1 MRVPRNGKYVGFL
14 LAAVLLAASAAYG
27 GVTASISGTVVDT
40 TGAVVVGATVTATNV
55 DTGIKATQQTNGQGY
70 YSFQSLPLG
79 KYTIDVEQKGF
90 KTYREKGL
98 VLEVNAAL
106 VVDVTLQL
114 GQSTEKVEVTSSAL
128 HVETANT
135 QMGEV
140 IEGSEMTAVPLVK
153 RSYTDL
159 LALQPGVVS
168 QTSGLSGQFGGQQ
181 YGKFLAATFAVPLV
195 SGDLNAGALSVNG
208 QREAANGYI
217 LNGITVQEA
226 GFSSA
231 GAVPNLDSIAEFRIL
246 TNNFDAEYG
255 NYSGGQINVITK
267 SGTNQWHGNAFEFL
281 RNTKLDAANFFESG
295 NRGAYQ
301 QNQFGGTF
309 GGPIKR
315 DKLFFFA
322 DYQGNRVRQ
331 AVPQTIN
338 GAPTQAEEGGNLTA
352 IANGDAFSV
361 QQVLPGVNNGQPVP
375 VPTTVNG
382 GAWAQSLAAATGN
395 NNIVAGFPY
404 YFLGTDYNPAT
415 NAPYGTSC
423 TMPSQCVFPSAQLST
438 NAFSPISKN
447 LLPFILPANN
457 ATQNAFFTNA
467 GKINLRDDKFSGRV
481 DGTSRFGLLSAYY
494 YFDKFDRIDPYWAAP
509 GPLYPG
515 FSIDSK
521 GKTHV
526 ISLGDTKTFGSA
538 TVNEFRVGYFRLDTP
553 FNQPLGGTQKTL
565 AQLGFA
571 SGANRQPGILPLT
584 PQFQGVPETDF
595 NSFSIG
601 VPSKPIRI
609 TNNSYQTL
617 DNFSKVIGTHTV
629 KFGGQYHFNQLEEN
643 LSNASDGNVF
653 FGTAVNGGA
662 SETGSDLVD
671 FLIGAPSSF
680 IQGEAFPSY
689 GRSFYLGLYGQ
700 DSWRI
705 KSNLTLNYGLRYDV
719 NSFWREKYHEIQTII
734 PGEQSVVIPG
744 SPTGWVFPGDP
755 NVPSSLA
762 PTRWNNFGPRLG
774 LAYSF
779 GDHEGTLGKI
789 LGKPGSTSV
798 RVGYGIFYTA
808 LEGATDF
815 VEIGDAPFGDF
826 TGQFGST
833 YAAPFTNRASGASIL
848 NFFPVLIPPK
858 HFSANNPAT
867 SACAPPLPPGIPFCP
882 YDTLAHFF
890 SAFGQIGSSP
900 AFFNKNK
907 SPYAENYELSI
918 QRQITSSDLLT
929 LSYVGTQGHHQ
940 LLAISANPGN
950 PALCL
955 QLAASGCGP
964 GGENNI
970 YVLPNNSFVLSTRAV
985 LPGVVLPAGTNI
997 GASPCGVGSN
1007 STSNCVL
1014 PTGLTGIVPF
1024 GNDSYFRTIGN
1035 STYNSAQVN
1044 WRHTSGRLQ
1053 TLLGYTFSKAI
1064 DLASGFGEQVNP
1076 VNPKLS
1082 RGLSAFD
1089 STHNFVLSYS
1099 YRLPIDM
1106 LGGPKRLTNGWE
1118 ISGITRF
1125 STGLPITLVETDDQS
1140 LLGTNFGGPIPLNV
1154 DTPNLVAPV
1163 KILDPR
1169 KSTCPGPCLFFD
1181 PSSFQGSALGQ
1192 EGNAN
1197 RRFFHGPGV
1206 NNWDFAVLKNTQ
1218 INERFNLQFRAELF
1232 NIFNH
1237 AQFIAPSLIGLSN
1250 FNPVSTTTSF
1260 GSINSAEPPRIG
1272 QLSLKLNF

>member
-1 MRVPRNGKYVGFL
+1 MQVTRLGKYLGILVFALSL
-14 LAAVLLAASAAYG
+14 LVAARSYA
-27 GVTASISGTVVDT
+27 GVTASISGTVKDSS
-40 TGAVVVGATVTATNV
+40 GGVVVGAKVTATNT
-55 DTGIKATQQTNGQGY
+55 DTGIVTTQSTNGDGY

-79 KYTIDVEQKGF
+79 HYDIGVEQTGF
-90 KTYREKGL
+90 KSFRQKGL
-98 VLEVNAAL
+98 VLDVNAAL
-106 VVDVTLQL
+106 VVDVTLQV
-114 GQSTEKVEVTSSAL
+114 GQVSDKVEVSSEAL

-168 QTSGLSGQFGGQQ
+168 QSSGLNGALGGQQ
-181 YGKFLAATFAVPLV
+181 SGKFLAATFAIPLV

-217 LNGITVQEA
+217 LNGVTVQEA
-226 GFSSA
+226 GFSGA

-255 NYSGGQINVITK
+255 NYSGGQINVVTK

-295 NRGAYQ
+295 NRGVYQ

-309 GGPIKR
+309 GGPIRK

-322 DYQGNRVRQ
+322 DYQGNRVIQ
-331 AVPQTIN
+331 AIPETIN
-338 GAPTQAEEGGNLTA
+338 GAPTAALIGGDLTSVIPNLLGNKVVSGPVSGPGSNPNNWANQLSAELG
-352 IANGDAFSV
+352 
-361 QQVLPGVNNGQPVP
+361 GQPIMP
-375 VPTTVNG
+375 NE
-382 GAWAQSLAAATGN
+382 
-395 NNIVAGFPY
+395 PY
-404 YFLGTDYNPAT
+404 YTVG
-415 NAPYGTSC
+415 C
-423 TMPSQCVFPSAQLST
+423 TTTAQCVFP
-438 NAFSPISKN
+438 NAHLDPTHFNPISKN
-447 LLPFILPANN
+447 ELGFIQPANN
-457 ATQNAFFTNA
+457 GAQNAFFNNS
-467 GKINLRDDKFSGRV
+467 GKLDLHDNKFSGRV
-481 DGTSRFGLLSAYY
+481 DANSGFGLLSAYY
-494 YFDKFDRIDPYWAAP
+494 YFDNFNRIDPYWAAP

-515 FSIDSK
+515 FSIKSQ
-521 GKTHV
+521 GRTNSV
-526 ISLGDTKTFGSA
+526 SLGDTKTFGSA
-538 TVNEFRVGYFRLDTP
+538 TVNEARFGFFRLDTP

-571 SGANRQPGILPLT
+571 SGANRQPGILPLA
-584 PQFQGVPETDF
+584 PQLQGVPETDF

-609 TNNSYQTL
+609 TQNSYQVL

-629 KFGGQYHFNQLEEN
+629 KFGGQYHYNQLEEN
-643 LSNASDGNVF
+643 LLSNASDGNVF
-653 FGTAVNGGA
+653 FGTAVNGGT
-662 SETGSDLVD
+662 SETGSDFVD
-671 FLIGAPSSF
+671 FLIGAPSSI

-705 KSNLTLNYGLRYDV
+705 KSNLTFNYGLRYDV
-719 NSFWREKYHEIQTII
+719 NSFWHEKYHEIQTII

-755 NVPSSLA
+755 RVPSSLA

-779 GDHEGTLGKI
+779 GDHEGALGKV
-789 LGKPGSTSV
+789 LGKPGATSI

-833 YAAPFTNRASGASIL
+833 YAAPFTNRQFGTSIS

-858 HFSANNPAT
+858 HFSASNPIT
-867 SACAPPLPPGIPFCP
+867 SACTALPPGVPFCP

-900 AFFNKNK
+900 AFFNGNK

-918 QRQITSSDLLT
+918 QRQITSSDLVT
-929 LSYVGTQGHHQ
+929 LSYVGTQGHHL
-940 LLAISANPGN
+940 LLAKSANPGN

-955 QLAASGCGP
+955 QLAVAGCGP

-985 LPGVVLPAGTNI
+985 LPGVVLPAGTDI
-997 GASPCGVGSN
+997 GASSCSAGSN
-1007 STSNCVL
+1007 STSNCIL
-1014 PTGLTGIVPF
+1014 PNGLTGIVPF
-1024 GNDSYFRTIGN
+1024 GNDSYFINMGN
-1035 STYNSAQVN
+1035 SAYNSAQVN

-1169 KSTCPGPCLFFD
+1169 KSACPGPCLFFD

-1237 AQFIAPSLIGLSN
+1237 AQFIAPSQIGLSN
-1250 FNPVSTTTSF
+1250 FNPASTTASF
-1260 GSINSAEPPRIG
+1260 GSITVAAPPRIV